1 MPYMVML
8 IEEIKKRGKVHVV
21 RLRDMENFFRNI
33 SGYDKKKEIYRVL
46 SIEGKE
52 LSYAITIIK
61 SGKINNEYLMT
72 KGHYHKIPSPEIYY
86 LLKGKGVILM
96 QKGNDFKKIYMKK
109 KKFYEIPEGY
119 ANRTVN
125 IGNNSLEFLSIYL
138 TKSGHDYKT
147 IEKRGF
153 KQRIISR

>member
-1 MPYMVML
+1 
-8 IEEIKKRGKVHVV
+8 
-21 RLRDMENFFRNI
+21 
-33 SGYDKKKEIYRVL
+33 
-46 SIEGKE
+46 
-52 LSYAITIIK
+52 
-61 SGKINNEYLMT
+61 
-72 KGHYHKIPSPEIYY
+72 
-86 LLKGKGVILM
+86 M

-119 ANRTVN
+119 AHRTVN